1 MKIKHERLD
10 LEIARVRNLL
20 NERNTTCAQHLID
33 LENQILILKS
43 KSVIKEKRF
52 SKPTRSISSI
62 SLSSQAKV
70 KAEEEEE
77 DQELLYHI
85 KNGNRIVN
93 NEKSSKKSS
102 LISISRAIAGKF
114 IKAKKP
120 SAECIPMVPDKRVFT
135 KR

>member
-52 SKPTRSISSI
+52 SKPTRSISSS

-70 KAEEEEE
+70 EEEEEE

>member
-20 NERNTTCAQHLID
+20 NERNTACAQHLID
-33 LENQILILKS
+33 LENQISILKP
-43 KSVIKEKRF
+43 KSVIREKRF
-52 SKPTRSISSI
+52 SKATSSSS
-62 SLSSQAKV
+62 SLSSQTKV

-77 DQELLYHI
+77 EDLLYHI
-85 KNGNRIVN
+85 KNGNRIAN

-102 LISISRAIAGKF
+102 LISISRTIAGKF